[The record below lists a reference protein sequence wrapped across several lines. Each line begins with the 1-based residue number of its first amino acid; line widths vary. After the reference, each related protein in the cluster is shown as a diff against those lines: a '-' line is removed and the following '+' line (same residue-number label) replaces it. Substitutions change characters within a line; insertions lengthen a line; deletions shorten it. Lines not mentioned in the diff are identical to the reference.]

1 MKDNLNL
8 MKVGWNDW
16 WWVYEMRWLL
26 VERAHYSW
34 SMNESN
40 GVSETHAEPTWAAV
54 ALRSDEWSKQQ
65 SELAQQQSKK
75 IENLFEGRPP
85 KQHNHQSTQQSKDI
99 CFLLMIDW
107 FVVWPAH
114 TSIPSIFLISFHS
127 HSKKIKDWLHSN
139 LLIFTSEW
147 WKFRK

>member
-107 FVVWPAH
+107 LSCLAGPY
-114 TSIPSIFLISFHS
+114 FHS
-127 HSKKIKDWLHSN
+127 INQTNSTPLPLCWNVWLIPFQSLHKLGYFNS
-139 LLIFTSEW
+139 TW
-147 WKFRK
+147 